1 MKHQP
6 EIIRNRNYPVEI
18 HSVTTSDGYILELHR
33 IPSKLRYYSRKPKV
47 VFYQNGLLGT
57 SATGIIK
64 GSGPNRTT
72 DGSLGNCTLF

>member
-33 IPSKLRYYSRKPKV
+33 IPSKFRHYGRKPKV
-47 VFYQNGLLGT
+47 VFYQNGLQAS
-57 SATGIIK
+57 SATGLIK
-64 GSGPNRTT
+64 GIGSNRTI
-72 DGSLGNCTLF
+72 DGSLGN